1 MIVFPNGKIN
11 LGLSVLKKRD
21 DGYHNIESIVYPVP
35 IFDVLEF
42 YPSKQLTLEL
52 YGLEIQDEL
61 SDNIVFKAWHLMH
74 QNYNLPPIHIK
85 LLKGIP
91 IGSGLGGGSAD
102 AAFLLKSLNS
112 YFLLNLST
120 SRLKEYA
127 ASLGSDCPFFI
138 DNKAAIIKGRG
149 EIVEQVD
156 LNLKAYRCVI
166 VVPDF
171 QVSTKE
177 AYQNF
182 IAVKHNLSLTKV
194 LQKPFRDWQGI
205 LINDFENITFEKHPQ
220 LKEIKAIMLKE
231 GAIYASLT
239 GSGSAVFGIF
249 DRDIEMNKF
258 FPDYHIRYGLLN

>member
-11 LGLSVLKKRD
+11 LGLSVLNKRD
-21 DGYHNIESIVYPVP
+21 DGYHNIESIVYPAP

-52 YGLEIQDEL
+52 YGLEIKSEQN
-61 SDNIVFKAWHLMH
+61 DNILFKAWHLLH
-74 QNYNLPPIHIK
+74 ESFDIPPIHIK

-102 AAFLLKSLNS
+102 ASFLIKSLNS
-112 YFLLNLST
+112 YFKLNLST
-120 SRLKEYA
+120 SKLLEYA

-156 LNLKAYRCVI
+156 LNLRGYQIIV

-177 AYQNF
+177 AYQNL
-182 IAVKHNLSLTKV
+182 IAVKHNLSLAEV
-194 LQKPFRDWQGI
+194 IQKPMRDWQGI
-205 LINDFENITFEKHPQ
+205 LTNDFEKIVLEKHPQ

-231 GAIYASLT
+231 GAIYTSLT
-239 GSGSAVFGIF
+239 GSGSAIFGIF
-249 DRDIEMNKF
+249 DRTTEMNRF
-258 FPDYHIRYGLLN
+258 FPDSHIRYGLLN